1 MSAVGVPNLAA
12 IDRPQ
17 AEWPSATGELAQ
29 VRELRESAT
38 EWHFPP
44 RYRTAFSLIELLVV
58 ISVIVLLIAML
69 LPSLR
74 SAREQARSAVCSSN
88 TMHIGRAAA
97 VYSTEWSGWL
107 CGSPGTSG
115 SVMFTDGPRP
125 EAESEEFDH
134 GPSQIWD
141 YAGPLAAESMNMSL
155 PANRAERMR
164 SASEGVFHC
173 PSNPFFADPYPKA
186 RGSFKR
192 QPMVS
197 YNTFRNF
204 LMWSRTMVDG
214 DPSKPWGVKAPHPE
228 ASFDRIGGRTL
239 TPKNHVPRIDLIAN
253 PAGKAYLADGNR
265 FTDETGV
272 PTYDLEWDALDGG
285 AFCNGGPTLR
295 EYDAVQFVLSS
306 YHFSKQLGRYG
317 YRHRS
322 GGERGIVVN
331 HFDGH
336 SEFVGE
342 KESRQPDRWWPTG
355 TIIPFA
361 DLNDRSREQLVGRF
375 DREFNYIVGR

>member
-1 MSAVGVPNLAA
+1 VGDLS
-12 IDRPQ
+12 RPKEAYQ
-17 AEWPSATGELAQ
+17 SVT
-29 VRELRESAT
+29 V
-38 EWHFPP
+38 WHFGTC
-44 RYRTAFSLIELLVV
+44 YRSAFSLIELLIV
-58 ISVIVLLIAML
+58 ISIIALLVAIL

-74 SAREQARSAVCSSN
+74 SAREQARFAVCSSN
-88 TMHIGRAAA
+88 TMHIGHAAA

-115 SVMFTDGPRP
+115 SVMFADGPRP
-125 EAESEEFDH
+125 ESESEEFAS

-141 YAGPLAAESMNMSL
+141 YAGPLAAVSMNQSL
-155 PANRAERMR
+155 SANRAERMR
-164 SASEGVFHC
+164 SVSAGVFHC
-173 PSNPFFADPYPKA
+173 PSNPYFADPYPEA
-186 RGSFKR
+186 RGSFER

-204 LMWSRTMVDG
+204 LMWSRTMVDR

-239 TPKNHVPRIDLIAN
+239 TPKNYVPRIGRIVD

-265 FTDETGV
+265 FTDETGLT
-272 PTYDLEWDALDGG
+272 TYDSEWDALDGG

-295 EYDAVQFVLSS
+295 EYDAAQFVLSS
-306 YHFSKQLGRYG
+306 YHFDKQLGRYG

-342 KESRQPDRWWPTG
+342 GKSRQPDRWWPRG

-361 DLNDRSREQLVGRF
+361 DLNDRSRELVVGRF
-375 DREFNYIVGR
+375 DRDFNYVVSR